1 MGKEGLILK
10 IESPPLYSTNDRR
23 AYRDRRKTYNRDYF
37 LNGGK
42 ERRTW
47 KERRFIWHMTR

>member
-1 MGKEGLILK
+1 MGREGLKLK

-23 AYRDRRKTYNRDYF
+23 AHRDRRKTYNRDYF
-37 LNGGK
+37 LSGGK
-42 ERRTW
+42 ERRSW